1 MKPPLT
7 RTYFNIKILLKP
19 IDLVRNPET
28 VIKAR
33 ASSQPLVGCLL
44 LNVISVRCSPLK
56 LSWKML
62 LILK

>member
-1 MKPPLT
+1 MKPPLI

-19 IDLVRNPET
+19 IDFVRDPET

>member
-19 IDLVRNPET
+19 IDLVWDPET
-28 VIKAR
+28 VIEAR

>member
-19 IDLVRNPET
+19 IDLVRDPET

-56 LSWKML
+56 LS
-62 LILK
+62 

>member
-19 IDLVRNPET
+19 IDLVRDPET